1 MNDELITEKN
11 GWVTHFMERLEQMT
25 EGIEHLATNCRPL
38 LNGERFLTDKEL
50 SARLKVSRRTL
61 QDYRTEGRLPYIQ
74 LGGKILYR
82 ESDIEK
88 ILEKGYREAFRLEER
103 STI

>member
-1 MNDELITEKN
+1 MNELITKTN
-11 GWVTHFMERLEQMT
+11 GWVTYFMESLEQMT

-61 QDYRTEGRLPYIQ
+61 QDYRNEGRLPYIL

-88 ILEKGYREAFRLEER
+88 ILEEGYRKAFRLER
-103 STI
+103 

>member
-1 MNDELITEKN
+1 MNELITKTN
-11 GWVTHFMERLEQMT
+11 GWVTYFMESLEQMT

-61 QDYRTEGRLPYIQ
+61 QDYRTEGRLPYIL

-88 ILEKGYREAFRLEER
+88 ILEAGYREAFRLER
-103 STI
+103 

>member
-1 MNDELITEKN
+1 MNELITKTN
-11 GWVTHFMERLEQMT
+11 GWVTYFMESLEQMT

-74 LGGKILYR
+74 LGGKSYTGRVILRRYWKR
-82 ESDIEK
+82 GTGRHS
-88 ILEKGYREAFRLEER
+88 G
-103 STI
+103 

>member
-1 MNDELITEKN
+1 MNELITKTN
-11 GWVTHFMERLEQMT
+11 GWVTYFMESLEQMT

-88 ILEKGYREAFRLEER
+88 TLEEGYREAFRLKDKGAF
-103 STI
+103 